1 MQNVRSVLLVH
12 NEPEAFRGLEEMLRL
27 QDIRTNRAH
36 RCTEARKLL
45 KDPGGIDV
53 VLTDVELADGTW
65 KDVMRLVHR
74 HAQNT
79 PVIVMSR
86 VVSMRVYLDT
96 QDAGA
101 ADFIVPPMAA
111 RDLSYALTTAIQRTS
126 SARFVGVSSH
136 VRQGQGPQPSMH

>member
-1 MQNVRSVLLVH
+1 MPNVRSVLLVH
-12 NEPEAFRGLEEMLRL
+12 DEPDAFRGLEEMLKLR
-27 QDIRTNRAH
+27 DIRTSHARQCA
-36 RCTEARKLL
+36 EAQKLL

-53 VLTDVELADGTW
+53 VLTDVALADGTW
-65 KDVMRLVHR
+65 KDVIRLAHR

-111 RDLSYALTTAIQRTS
+111 GDLAYALTTAMQRTS
-126 SARFVGVSSH
+126 SGGPAGVPSGP
-136 VRQGQGPQPSMH
+136 RPGQGTRPSMH